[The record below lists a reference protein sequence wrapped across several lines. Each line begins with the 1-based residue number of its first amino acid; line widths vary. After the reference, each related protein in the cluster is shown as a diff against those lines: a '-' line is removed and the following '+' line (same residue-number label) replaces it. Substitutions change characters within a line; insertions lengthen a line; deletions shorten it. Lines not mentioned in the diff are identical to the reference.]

1 MSVETSDNISVFT
14 QEDLDFIVKEL
25 DFIMNDPGY
34 KYISHDMLLDN
45 TSTDQI
51 ADCSYQEVN
60 NNNGS
65 DLCRHEPQLVE
76 KKSKTGKGKC
86 LFIH

>member
-1 MSVETSDNISVFT
+1 MSVETLDNISVLT
-14 QEDLDFIVKEL
+14 QEEL
-25 DFIMNDPGY
+25 DFIIKDLGINYEYRSD
-34 KYISHDMLLDN
+34 DMLLDN
-45 TSTDQI
+45 TST
-51 ADCSYQEVN
+51 DCSYQEVN

>member
-1 MSVETSDNISVFT
+1 MSVETLDNISVLT
-14 QEDLDFIVKEL
+14 QEEL
-25 DFIMNDPGY
+25 DFIIKDLGINYEYRSD
-34 KYISHDMLLDN
+34 DMLLDN